1 MKATTKKTSVKPV
14 AKMKSGGAKKT
25 TSKKMS
31 LGGAPNLITFDGN
44 KKRRKKEGRFKGD
57 PSCKNAPN
65 HG

>member
-31 LGGAPNLITFDGN
+31 LGGAPNLITFDGG
-44 KKRRKKEGRFKGD
+44 KKRRKEGKWKGD
-57 PSCKNAPN
+57 KSCKNCPN

>member
-31 LGGAPNLITFDGN
+31 LGGTADLLTLDKG
-44 KKRRKKEGRFKGD
+44 KKRKKEGKWKGD
-57 PSCKNAPN
+57 KSCKNCPN